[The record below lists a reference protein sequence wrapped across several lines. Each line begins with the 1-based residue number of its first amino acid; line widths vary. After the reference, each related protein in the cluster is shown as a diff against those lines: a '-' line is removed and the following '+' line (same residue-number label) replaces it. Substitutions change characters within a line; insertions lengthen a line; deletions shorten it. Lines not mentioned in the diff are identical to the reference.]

1 MISSRP
7 KTLWLALV
15 RGCAELVF
23 YLPFAI
29 ALAHYLL
36 PDSLILWWLLTLP
49 LVYSVPAAILRA
61 NRRIRIIIRILLM
74 LSIGVAHGFL
84 TSILTGSAI
93 HPVSI
98 AVSGVLGAIFA
109 DRGFVQWR
117 DGWKASFHS
126 LHMAVGVIS
135 YILMQ
140 PIKLLA
146 LKELAAYSL
155 IWNAGAI
162 VSILL
167 FFILTNE
174 RHLQSESVDSHN
186 SPALKAS
193 RRLNRLWM
201 GLLLG
206 LIGFLM
212 VFRQLREW
220 IEETLLAFLK
230 SLFSGA
236 NEEPPPIEQPEQ
248 MPAPQELPPME
259 PQSESWLMNV
269 LELIIQVIAYMLLAA
284 GAVALVYYLGKYVY
298 RGILLLLHK
307 LASKDKAK
315 KEEEGDFT
323 DEVENIVASKWQWR
337 KRSRSGK
344 QRAASWN
351 DLTSNM
357 ERIRYLYQ
365 TWLLSERERGYEA
378 KPYLSPR
385 ETAMEAGASAG
396 GTLSNEQS
404 SFIELYEEARYGERE
419 PSGEEVLRHRD
430 RLAAE
435 QKRK

>member
-1 MISSRP
+1 MIGNRRT
-7 KTLWLALV
+7 TLWLALV
-15 RGCAELVF
+15 RGFVELVF

-29 ALAHYLL
+29 AIVHYLL
-36 PDSLILWWLLTLP
+36 PVSLTFWWLLTLP
-49 LVYSVPAAILRA
+49 LVYCIPTAILRT
-61 NRRIRIIIRILLM
+61 NSRIRVIIRILLM
-74 LSIGVAHGFL
+74 LCIGFAHGFI
-84 TSILTGSAI
+84 TSILTGSDI

-98 AVSGVLGAIFA
+98 VVCGILGAVFA

-126 LHMAVGVIS
+126 LHMVIGVIS

-155 IWNAGAI
+155 IWNVGAI

-174 RHLQSESVDSHN
+174 RHLSSESVDSHN
-186 SPALKAS
+186 SPTLKAS

-220 IEETLLAFLK
+220 TEETLLAFLK
-230 SLFSGA
+230 SLFSRG
-236 NEEPPPIEQPEQ
+236 NEETPPIEQPEQ
-248 MPAPQELPPME
+248 MPVQQELPPLE

-269 LELIIQVIAYMLLAA
+269 LELIIQVIAYVLLAA
-284 GAVALVYYLGKYVY
+284 GAIALCYYLGKYVY
-298 RGILLLLHK
+298 RGILLLLQK
-307 LASKDKAK
+307 LAAKEKAK
-315 KEEEGDFT
+315 KDEEGDYT
-323 DEVENIVASKWQWR
+323 DEIESLVASKWQWR
-337 KRSRSGK
+337 KRSRGGR

-351 DLTSNM
+351 DLTSNT
-357 ERIRYLYQ
+357 ERIRYLYK
-365 TWLLSERERGYEA
+365 TWLQTERERGYES

-385 ETAMEAGASAG
+385 ETAIEAGASSG
-396 GTLSNEQS
+396 GRLSNEQS

-419 PSGEEVLRHRD
+419 PSNEAVLRQRD
-430 RLAAE
+430 RLE
-435 QKRK
+435 IERKRK